1 MSRDT
6 RCEVHDLLMGDG
18 KCSCPTVPKRKAH
31 SLHRAGSA
39 DPDKCP
45 VCRERRV
52 PQYDIELK
60 MAEAALNDWQIV
72 ARNLYKVMSLRKT
85 ELRRVTAENAYTK
98 LARDYNVE

>member
-1 MSRDT
+1 MSDKIT
-6 RCEVHDLLMGDG
+6 ED
-18 KCSCPTVPKRKAH
+18 KIRKMNSEIEKAA
-31 SLHRAGSA
+31 SAILESSFAGPSGSA
-39 DPDKCP
+39 GPDKCP
-45 VCRERRV
+45 VCREQRV

-60 MAEAALNDWQIV
+60 MAHAALNDWQIV